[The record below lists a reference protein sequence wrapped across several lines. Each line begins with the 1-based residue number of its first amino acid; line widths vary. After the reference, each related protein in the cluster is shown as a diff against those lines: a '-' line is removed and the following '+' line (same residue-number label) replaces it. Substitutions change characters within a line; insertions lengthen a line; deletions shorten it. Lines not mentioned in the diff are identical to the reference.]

1 MARPRLARD
10 EHWLMNLL
18 KNPVAPSP
26 SPPAAPLQAERAN
39 PLGLVVLVA
48 VAVGLCLRIVAAKGD
63 LWLDEIWTLRLLE
76 PVKSLGDVFFK
87 VHHDNNHFF
96 NSAWIWLIGPD
107 ASILLMRLPA
117 ILLGTFGVLAARA
130 VGRRFS
136 EASGVIAAL
145 LMAIGYFFVHYGSEA
160 RGYAGMILAVLVAYD
175 ALLAILDGKART
187 RNTIVFA
194 AAICI
199 GTFFHLTMVE
209 ATAALCA
216 SFFARSWS
224 RGEGLAAALR
234 RSLPIGLAA
243 AAATLPAVGLFV
255 HGAFAPDFRVGAME
269 PFTFALLGQ
278 GLSGVAR
285 TVLGLPQAM
294 DDAAVVA
301 VAAAF
306 ALAMLALVPAGR
318 RWFPAIAIFGLPL
331 AHVALRL
338 PSQFYPRFHLT
349 AAIGLL
355 LLTSDG
361 LAALWSRNGAA
372 RGASIMILALIVVG
386 QASNLASFLSL
397 GRGDYVAAFKRMS
410 ERGPVTYAADFAKG
424 ETRAVVEYEAD
435 RAGIAATRVLE
446 QDWCV
451 KAPDWLISVA
461 TPNTPLDLPARKTAG
476 PAACPTIYQRDE
488 SFPAWGLSGF
498 AWTLYRRD
506 E

>member
-1 MARPRLARD
+1 
-10 EHWLMNLL
+10 
-18 KNPVAPSP
+18 
-26 SPPAAPLQAERAN
+26 
-39 PLGLVVLVA
+39 
-48 VAVGLCLRIVAAKGD
+48 
-63 LWLDEIWTLRLLE
+63 
-76 PVKSLGDVFFK
+76 
-87 VHHDNNHFF
+87 
-96 NSAWIWLIGPD
+96 
-107 ASILLMRLPA
+107 
-117 ILLGTFGVLAARA
+117 
-130 VGRRFS
+130 
-136 EASGVIAAL
+136 
-145 LMAIGYFFVHYGSEA
+145 
-160 RGYAGMILAVLVAYD
+160 
-175 ALLAILDGKART
+175 
-187 RNTIVFA
+187 
-194 AAICI
+194 
-199 GTFFHLTMVE
+199 
-209 ATAALCA
+209 
-216 SFFARSWS
+216 
-224 RGEGLAAALR
+224 
-234 RSLPIGLAA
+234 
-243 AAATLPAVGLFV
+243 V

-301 VAAAF
+301 VAGAF

-361 LAALWSRNGAA
+361 LAALWSRKGAA
-372 RGASIMILALIVVG
+372 CGASIAILALIVAG

-397 GRGDYVAAFKRMS
+397 GRGAYVAAFKRMS
-410 ERGPVTYAADFAKG
+410 ERGPVTHAADFAMG

-435 RAGIAATRVLE
+435 RAGVAATRVLE
-446 QDWCV
+446 QDWCA

-461 TPNTPLDLPARKTAG
+461 MPGAPLDLPARKTAG